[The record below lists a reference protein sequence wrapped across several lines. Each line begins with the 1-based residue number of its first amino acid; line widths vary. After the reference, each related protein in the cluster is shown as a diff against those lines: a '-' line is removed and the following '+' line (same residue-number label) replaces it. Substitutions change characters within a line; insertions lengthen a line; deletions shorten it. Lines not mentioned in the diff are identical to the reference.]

1 MNVQLKDLTLFASV
15 RLVPRSLTVKGDLMS
30 VLMYALALF
39 CPVMQMSELVH
50 HEVTDQPDTND
61 QTFVDPS

>member
-1 MNVQLKDLTLFASV
+1 
-15 RLVPRSLTVKGDLMS
+15 MS

-61 QTFVDPS
+61 QTFVDPSWLELCELHNYIVKKSNKLANHI